1 MNLFG
6 NVLTKMI
13 VLVVGGAIVIAAGAE
28 LLASVASVVLA
39 FRLGDFVPLLAIA
52 VLTIVIQTLTNHVAY
67 ESRGFILMTALAYA
81 ITGYLAF
88 TVFLIALPY
97 GLIVSFLASGA
108 LCVISSISRK
118 QKLGIYWKQVM
129 QSLSRSQNGHH
140 GLPNRQVP
148 LGDGTSFKLNSFH
161 TVMILEEGGREGI
174 VQLLRERPLLPV
186 SFTHYEDCDVI
197 FIADENDP
205 MRCEQV
211 MKLLKDSS
219 IGVKGPA
226 SPLLAEA
233 VQMVP
238 ILDSRNGLKFEDYR
252 LTRDEKT
259 ISSLL
264 VQAPSRMT
272 VFPSPL
278 GLGIL
283 IPAPEV
289 PGMNVER
296 LKRGCEADILLN
308 REYSRLEEVEKSI
321 ESTA

>member
-1 MNLFG
+1 MFG
-6 NVLTKMI
+6 NALTKMI
-13 VLVVGGAIVIAAGAE
+13 VLVLGGAIVLATGAE
-28 LLASVASVVLA
+28 LLASVVSVVLA
-39 FRLGDFVPLLAIA
+39 VRLGNFVPLLAVV
-52 VLTIVIQTLTNHVAY
+52 VLTIVLQMLTNHVAH
-67 ESRGFILMTALAYA
+67 ESQGLIIVTMLAYA

-97 GLIVSFLASGA
+97 GLIASILASGA
-108 LCVISSISRK
+108 VCVISSISRK

-129 QSLSRSQNGHH
+129 QSLSHSQNVLH
-140 GLPNRQVP
+140 GLSDRQVP
-148 LGDGTSFKLNSFH
+148 IGDGTSFKLNSFH
-161 TVMILEEGGREGI
+161 TVVILEEGVREKI

-197 FIADENDP
+197 FIADESDP
-205 MRCEQV
+205 VRYEQV
-211 MKLLKDSS
+211 MKLLKDFS

-233 VQMVP
+233 VKMVP

-259 ISSLL
+259 ICSLL
-264 VQAPSRMT
+264 TQAPSRLT

-278 GLGIL
+278 GLGVL
-283 IPAPEV
+283 IPATEV
-289 PGMNVER
+289 PGMNVEH

-308 REYSRLEEVEKSI
+308 REYSHLEEVEKPI